1 MTETNKCSVI
11 FKYKC
16 KDINYN
22 KVGLVGC
29 LDILKNWDINNPVFL
44 DYNEKESIYI
54 SNSIEL
60 PKNEFIEYKYV
71 FHHNNNKKWEY
82 LPKNANR
89 RIKLETNLPQYIL
102 DKEDDPKTEILKI
115 LKPPIFFK
123 SEIISN
129 EKVDFVNMKIE
140 EPKEGVRT
148 KIKKKSKKKG
158 KKK

>member
-102 DKEDDPKTEILKI
+102 DKEDGPKTEILKI
-115 LKPPIFFK
+115 LKPPIFL
-123 SEIISN
+123 
-129 EKVDFVNMKIE
+129 KVK
-140 EPKEGVRT
+140 
-148 KIKKKSKKKG
+148 
-158 KKK
+158 